1 MSIDIQILNFYLFYI
16 GKNQKSKIVNL
27 KSKISMPL
35 AIVNS
40 IASWFL
46 KQRIHQIELFLKYPN
61 EVQEE
66 LLMNLI
72 RSSEETVYGKQY
84 DYASIKSY
92 KTFTDRV
99 PISSYQDLEPYI
111 ERTRQ
116 GEQNV
121 LWNTPVKWFAK
132 SSGTTNAKSKFIPV
146 SSEALE
152 DCHYKGSKDLL
163 CLYLNNNEESEMFV
177 GKSLRLGG
185 SSQIYENNN
194 TFFGDLS
201 AILIENM
208 PIWAEFSSTP
218 SSKISLMSEWETKMS
233 AIIKETINE
242 NVTSFAG
249 VPSWMLVLMN
259 KVLEETGKT
268 NLMEVWPNLEVY
280 FHGGVSFD
288 PYRDQYQK
296 ILPQSQFKYYEI
308 YNASE
313 GFFAI
318 QDLNNSSDLLL
329 MLDYG
334 IFYEFIP
341 MDTFGTPDQ
350 KAIRLA
356 DVELFKNYAMVITTN
371 GGLWRY
377 LIGDTVRF
385 TSLDP
390 YRVRVSG
397 RTKHHINVFGEE
409 LMVENTDQAIAKAC
423 KMTQTEIVD
432 YTVAPVFMKDKE
444 KGAHEWMIEF
454 KKEPQD
460 IAAFQKILDDTL
472 QSLNSDY
479 EAKRYNNMTLNPL
492 VINVA
497 RERLFYDWL
506 KENDK
511 LGGQHKIPR
520 LSNKRDYLEQL
531 KKMQS
536 LINH

>member
-1 MSIDIQILNFYLFYI
+1 
-16 GKNQKSKIVNL
+16 
-27 KSKISMPL
+27 MP
-35 AIVNS
+35 IPIINS
-40 IASWFL
+40 IASWVL

-72 RSSEETVYGKQY
+72 RRAENTVVGTQY
-84 DYASIKSY
+84 DFASITSY
-92 KTFTDRV
+92 AAFSERV
-99 PISSYQDLEPYI
+99 PVSSYEDLQPLI

-121 LWNTPVKWFAK
+121 FWDTPIKWFAK

-146 SSEALE
+146 SNDALE

-163 CLYLNNNEESEMFV
+163 CLYLNNNEASEMFL

-185 SSQIYENNN
+185 SSQIYEDKD

-218 SSKISLMSEWETKMS
+218 SSKISLMSEWETKLT
-233 AIIKETINE
+233 AIINETKNE

-249 VPSWMLVLMN
+249 VPSWLLVLMN
-259 KVLEETGKT
+259 RLLEETGKG
-268 NLMEVWPNLEVY
+268 NLLEIWPNLEVY
-280 FHGGVSFD
+280 FHGGVSFE
-288 PYRDQYQK
+288 PYREQYQK
-296 ILPQSQFKYYEI
+296 LLPKSDFKYYEI

-341 MDTFGTPDQ
+341 MDTFGTPEQ
-350 KAIRLA
+350 KTIRLA
-356 DVELFKNYAMVITTN
+356 DVELFKNYAVVITTN
-371 GGLWRY
+371 SGLWRY

-385 TSLDP
+385 TSLNP
-390 YRVRVSG
+390 YRIRVSG

-423 KMTQTEIVD
+423 QLTQTEIVD
-432 YTVAPVFMKDKE
+432 YTVAPVFMDGKE

-454 KKEPQD
+454 KKNPTNLVQ
-460 IAAFQKILDDTL
+460 FQKILDDTL

-492 VINVA
+492 VINLA
-497 RERLFYDWL
+497 RKDLFYDWL
-506 KENDK
+506 KERNK

-520 LSNKRDYLEQL
+520 LSNQRDYLEQL
-531 KKMQS
+531 KNLQ
-536 LINH
+536 

>member
-1 MSIDIQILNFYLFYI
+1 
-16 GKNQKSKIVNL
+16 
-27 KSKISMPL
+27 MPTQL
-35 AIVNS
+35 INS
-40 IASWFL
+40 FASWVL

-72 RSSEETVYGKQY
+72 SAAKNTELGKKY
-84 DYASIKSY
+84 NYASINSY
-92 KTFTDRV
+92 ATFAERI
-99 PISSYQDLEPYI
+99 PISTYEELQPLI

-121 LWNTPVKWFAK
+121 FWESPIKWFAK

-146 SSEALE
+146 SFEALE

-163 CLYLNNNEESEMFV
+163 CLYLNNNENSELFT

-185 SSQIYENNN
+185 SSQIYEDNNS
-194 TFFGDLS
+194 FFGDLS

-218 SSKISLMSEWETKMS
+218 SNKISLMSEWESKMA
-233 AIIKETINE
+233 AIINETKRE

-259 KVLEETGKT
+259 KMLEETGKG
-268 NLMEVWPNLEVY
+268 NLFEIWPNLEVY
-280 FHGGVSFD
+280 FHGGVSFN
-288 PYRDQYQK
+288 PYREQYQNL
-296 ILPQSQFKYYEI
+296 LPKKEFKYYEI

-318 QDLNNSSDLLL
+318 QDLNHSSDLLL

-341 MDTFGTPDQ
+341 MDTFGTPNQ
-350 KAIRLA
+350 KVIRLA
-356 DVELFKNYAMVITTN
+356 DVELNKNYAIVITTN
-371 GGLWRY
+371 SGLFRY
-377 LIGDTVRF
+377 LVGDTVRF
-385 TSLDP
+385 TSLNP
-390 YRVRVSG
+390 FRIRVTG

-409 LMVENTDQAIAKAC
+409 LMVENTDQALAKAC
-423 KMTQTEIVD
+423 HITHSEIID
-432 YTVAPVFMKDKE
+432 YTVAPIFMDGKE

-454 KKEPQD
+454 KKKPAD
-460 IAAFQKILDDTL
+460 MNVFQKALDETL
-472 QSLNSDY
+472 QTLNSDY

-497 RERLFYDWL
+497 REHLFYDWL
-506 KENDK
+506 KDNNK

-520 LSNKRDYLEQL
+520 LSNQRDYLEQL
-531 KKMQS
+531 KSMQEKV
-536 LINH
+536 IV

>member
-1 MSIDIQILNFYLFYI
+1 
-16 GKNQKSKIVNL
+16 
-27 KSKISMPL
+27 MP
-35 AIVNS
+35 IPIINS
-40 IASWFL
+40 IASWVL
-46 KQRIHQIELFLKYPN
+46 KQRIHQIELFLKYPH

-72 RSSEETVYGKQY
+72 RRAENTVIGAQY
-84 DYASIKSY
+84 DFSSITSY
-92 KTFTDRV
+92 TTFSERV
-99 PISSYQDLEPYI
+99 PVSSYEDLQPLI

-121 LWNTPVKWFAK
+121 FWDAPIKWFAK

-146 SSEALE
+146 SNDALE

-163 CLYLNNNEESEMFV
+163 CLYLNNNEDSELFL

-185 SSQIYENNN
+185 SSQIYEDKE
-194 TFFGDLS
+194 TLFGDLS

-218 SSKISLMSEWETKMS
+218 SNKISLMSEWETKLT
-233 AIIKETINE
+233 AIINETKNE

-259 KVLEETGKT
+259 RMLEETGKG
-268 NLMEVWPNLEVY
+268 NLLEVWPNLEVY
-280 FHGGVSFD
+280 FHGGVSFE
-288 PYRDQYQK
+288 PYREQYQK
-296 ILPQSQFKYYEI
+296 LLPKSDFKYYEI

-318 QDLNNSSDLLL
+318 QDLNDSSDLLL

-341 MDTFGTPDQ
+341 MDTFGTPNQ
-350 KAIRLA
+350 KIIRLA
-356 DVELFKNYAMVITTN
+356 DVELFKNYAIVITTN
-371 GGLWRY
+371 SGLWRY

-385 TSLDP
+385 TSLNP
-390 YRVRVSG
+390 YRIRVSG

-423 KMTQTEIVD
+423 QLTQTEVVD
-432 YTVAPVFMKDKE
+432 YTVAPIFMEGKE

-454 KKEPQD
+454 KQNPKD
-460 IAAFQKILDDTL
+460 INQFQTVLDDTL

-492 VINVA
+492 IINLA
-497 RERLFYDWL
+497 RPHLFYDWL
-506 KENDK
+506 KERDK

-520 LSNKRDYLEQL
+520 LSNQREYLEQL
-531 KKMQS
+531 KGLQ
-536 LINH
+536 